1 MSEKKDPF
9 FRTMIEEFN
18 MNKMCRT
25 TNQSGRSMIE
35 MLGVLAII
43 GVLSVGGIAGYSKAM
58 MKFKIN
64 KTIDQISQIVANT
77 RTLYARQKNYGNLS
91 GKILYKANLAPK
103 EMFDDGSGSYSMT
116 NPFGGHVTVKAATKN
131 KSAYDNKAFIVS
143 FYDIPEEACIELAT
157 QDWGSDTSSG
167 LIAISAAANGLSSY
181 IEASVGI
188 NDCQGGTTYLNYGGL
203 AYACP
208 GGSNVSIP
216 MPVDRVIDVCSGSG
230 NSIHLKYY

>member
-1 MSEKKDPF
+1 
-9 FRTMIEEFN
+9 

-58 MKFKIN
+58 TKYRIN
-64 KTIDQISQIVANT
+64 KTIDQITQISQNV
-77 RTLYARQKNYGNLS
+77 RMLYGKQRQKNYGNLS

-103 EMFDDGSGSYSMT
+103 EMFGSGYSMT
-116 NPFGGHVTVKAATKN
+116 NAWGGHVTVKAATKN

>member
-1 MSEKKDPF
+1 
-9 FRTMIEEFN
+9 
-18 MNKMCRT
+18 MNH

-91 GKILYKANLAPK
+91 EKIVYKANLAPK
-103 EMFDDGSGSYSMT
+103 EMFEGSGSDYAMT
-116 NPFGGHVTVKAATKN
+116 NAFGGEVHLATSGLYARGDK
-131 KSAYDNKAFIVS
+131 KAFILAMGE
-143 FYDIPEEACIELAT
+143 IPDEACIELIT

-167 LIAISAAANGLSSY
+167 LVAVGSVNASPNAALGDSSY
-181 IEASVGI
+181 EIYKGCSG
-188 NDCQGGTTYLNYGGL
+188 NSY
-203 AYACP
+203 YACP
-208 GGSNVSIP
+208 NGSSVSVP
-216 MPVDRVIDVCSGSG
+216 MSVDRAVELCDRNGYNTLV
-230 NSIHLKYY
+230 LKYY